1 MYLLAPMENMVE
13 VITKTIASAKSLVS
27 KDLVEQGKAL
37 TRELVNEAFMMLS
50 GAVTIVYPMGLPPYD
65 PIQMELKNEEDLSG
79 THAGTEVI
87 PVEDAALWFCG
98 KEMLQG
104 KLLSDYVGKNDKTKI
119 IVKIQ
124 KRGTGAP
131 AREAVISEAD
141 QRALMAYYYR
151 RQEELKKLEEN
162 DDDSYLNSAW
172 SEPGQLKRQFHGLS
186 DINLHLLE
194 AYAILIKMTSCCV
207 SGESFVNF
215 VFTPTIGVLATED
228 VDSFLE
234 SNNLA
239 FNELLL
245 PFSGQLRD
253 IFMKDG
259 NNITHMVKK
268 LSVRFENAA
277 APLTTYLACLHYL
290 SHICLVSTP
299 WFECWRHLF
308 ISHLD
313 CYEHEFLTRYLGCLF
328 VVTTHNPDTLGAF
341 SSLVQQQTQLLKS
354 QPFRW
359 FSPTN
364 IVKFYI
370 LINNPDMM
378 SVTEGAKVFQSVAA
392 TYGNANCY
400 FLDLG
405 SSQNCSDSAV
415 GDIWVRYLL
424 PQGWDPSELEG
435 AKSVLK
441 PQLANPHGEHLSKQ
455 DHDKLRAFVND
466 FVTRILVPWTESTI
480 KTLND
485 QAAHRL
491 RKSRGL
497 FSVTRKL
504 FSQSSVNESV
514 SLSSSQSDLNVS
526 LLDGANSAAG
536 TASVYPDDAPEQQM
550 RKLADLLF
558 LFQQYES
565 AHQIY
570 DLVKRDFKQKSA
582 WLHYAGTQEMSALS
596 TYLQGAISQRQYPQH
611 QMDDAIL
618 TYVTKCKNPDLA
630 LRAVLL
636 HTEAL
641 KSRELFA
648 ETAVCCIRLADVG
661 GFMAGGLLL
670 EQAAHCNLRGKR
682 PLLRHF
688 AMRMALAGIRF
699 ARAKQPHLS
708 ARAFG
713 LALEILSPT
722 KSFDSGWTLALDYV
736 NENLARQQLLLNQHR
751 EALQSLW
758 HLLSPHSNQ
767 LEAAQY
773 RFLREFLNILIKVNS
788 SGERSKEW
796 LELGLPVFEKNRIK
810 VMLGTPVRKTD
821 DDCSVEARGT
831 AFSDN
836 EHDDTEDARIF
847 STQRS
852 SLPPNFATLIFPSL
866 ASPNDIPVWMVSTDV
881 PAAEERQD
889 GDLDRMKRPG
899 EEFTRFLYEHPSYSL
914 PQQAVFRRLRALLC
928 LQTGRELS
936 HNADDCDL
944 VVLTASS
951 ANGEKIKKKKR
962 WHNIPVG
969 EQLTVQIP
977 LYNSWKVPL
986 VLTDVHL
993 LWQASSTSNA
1003 SSESGIIVSNEEIN
1017 VERLREAKSYVYTSV
1032 LNEFYMLP
1040 GDRKLVE
1047 LRLQPRRYLNDL
1059 QIIGVA
1065 FKLDISSPRQS
1076 TLVDLPSPA
1085 TPPPPPLSSSLEL
1098 LTTTPQLD
1106 VSVGATEVLRDPLT
1120 STNSSTNSLTPGG
1133 LPSSIVQGKVRFS
1146 SAPTDPRFH
1155 WNVIPPQALL
1165 KVSFGG
1171 FPQSLFEGEI
1181 YGHSLTLTNIGSRTL
1196 ENLCVTTSW
1205 PSFFLLSNTS
1215 PSIVMS
1221 LSEAVPLEASQSR
1234 NERFWIRAPPAQ
1246 LRRISRSQQNEEA
1259 LVYLQPPVPPFR
1271 RFHVVFGY
1279 TTQDEPSKTQGS
1291 AVDSLMITLRCK
1303 NVSLQHSF
1311 NMVQLA
1317 CLDANWNIHLVAP
1330 KDVATS
1336 KNGVL
1341 MLPTREVTFCVRA
1354 TRRKPAV
1361 KEAGSV
1367 AGVSNIALH
1376 PLSNE
1381 IDALATPYTQFF
1393 QLATQAAQMPAS
1405 RNGTSTNWDTTT
1417 GVAAPETDLQP
1428 RNFYLLA
1435 FWQVVDQSDSLVKC
1449 QRFGQSHIRVVYAHV
1464 PKALQ
1469 SPLGNNLAQML
1480 ASIPSLLPLSS
1491 LLRLRL
1497 YHPFRVV
1504 HNFSSRSEECTL
1516 GLSPPFKSS
1525 AMAFIPVTVE
1535 IYNASSCP
1543 VIARIS
1549 TNEDNTRCTSFFFG
1563 NAYVPYSR
1571 SPTVPHQPSP
1581 PRVLWTGACVQQV
1594 ALAAG
1599 QIHRTVL
1606 TALVACPGVY
1616 EVNSLCLKASISPS
1630 TTSPLPPPSRPHSN
1644 TTSDKGGVILLSG
1657 PVAAVTNPPAPFVRQ
1672 LCDFSSLVVVVAA
1685 EVS

>member
-1 MYLLAPMENMVE
+1 MPSV
-13 VITKTIASAKSLVS
+13 
-27 KDLVEQGKAL
+27 
-37 TRELVNEAFMMLS
+37 
-50 GAVTIVYPMGLPPYD
+50 GLQWPSYD
-65 PIQMELKNEEDLSG
+65 IKEDL
-79 THAGTEVI
+79 
-87 PVEDAALWFCG
+87 W
-98 KEMLQG
+98 
-104 KLLSDYVGKNDKTKI
+104 
-119 IVKIQ
+119 
-124 KRGTGAP
+124 R
-131 AREAVISEAD
+131 
-141 QRALMAYYYR
+141 
-151 RQEELKKLEEN
+151 
-162 DDDSYLNSAW
+162 
-172 SEPGQLKRQFHGLS
+172 
-186 DINLHLLE
+186 
-194 AYAILIKMTSCCV
+194 
-207 SGESFVNF
+207 
-215 VFTPTIGVLATED
+215 
-228 VDSFLE
+228 
-234 SNNLA
+234 SNNA
-239 FNELLL
+239 
-245 PFSGQLRD
+245 
-253 IFMKDG
+253 
-259 NNITHMVKK
+259 
-268 LSVRFENAA
+268 
-277 APLTTYLACLHYL
+277 
-290 SHICLVSTP
+290 
-299 WFECWRHLF
+299 
-308 ISHLD
+308 
-313 CYEHEFLTRYLGCLF
+313 
-328 VVTTHNPDTLGAF
+328 
-341 SSLVQQQTQLLKS
+341 QLLKS

-364 IVKFYI
+364 IVKFYV
-370 LINNPDMM
+370 LVNNPDMM
-378 SVTEGAKVFQSVAA
+378 SVAEGAKLFQSVAA

-405 SSQNCSDSAV
+405 SSQNFSDSAA

-424 PQGWDPSELEG
+424 PQGWDPNELEG

-441 PQLANPHGEHLSKQ
+441 PRLANPHGKRLSKQ

-514 SLSSSQSDLNVS
+514 FLSSSQSDPNVS
-526 LLDGANSAAG
+526 LLDGANSATGA
-536 TASVYPDDAPEQQM
+536 ASVYPDDAPEQQM

-570 DLVKRDFKQKSA
+570 DLIKRDFKQKSA

-736 NENLARQQLLLNQHR
+736 NENLARQQLLLNQPR

-767 LEAAQY
+767 LEAAQS

-788 SGERSKEW
+788 SGEGSKEW

-821 DDCSVEARGT
+821 GPENPFLHADDCSVEARGT

-847 STQRS
+847 SIQRS

-881 PAAEERQD
+881 PAVEERQD

-944 VVLTASS
+944 VVVTAPS

-993 LWQASSTSNA
+993 LWQASSTTNA
-1003 SSESGIIVSNEEIN
+1003 SSESGIIVSNEEVN
-1017 VERLREAKSYVYTSV
+1017 AERLREAKSYVYTSV

-1120 STNSSTNSLTPGG
+1120 STNSSTISLTPGG

-1146 SAPTDPRFH
+1146 SAPADPRFH

-1221 LSEAVPLEASQSR
+1221 LPEAVPLEASQSR

-1246 LRRISRSQQNEEA
+1246 MRRISRSQQNEDA
-1259 LVYLQPPVPPFR
+1259 LVYLQPLVPPFR
-1271 RFHVVFGY
+1271 RFHVIFGY
-1279 TTQDEPSKTQGS
+1279 TTKDEPSKTQGS
-1291 AVDSLMITLRCK
+1291 EVDSLMITLRCK

-1354 TRRKPAV
+1354 TRRKPTI
-1361 KEAGSV
+1361 KEAGGVSD
-1367 AGVSNIALH
+1367 VSNIALH

-1393 QLATQAAQMPAS
+1393 QLATQAAQMAAS
-1405 RNGTSTNWDTTT
+1405 RNGTSTNWDTAT

-1428 RNFYLLA
+1428 KNFYLFA

-1469 SPLGNNLAQML
+1469 SPLENNLAQ
-1480 ASIPSLLPLSS
+1480 I
-1491 LLRLRL
+1491 
-1497 YHPFRVV
+1497 
-1504 HNFSSRSEECTL
+1504 
-1516 GLSPPFKSS
+1516 S

-1543 VIARIS
+1543 VTARIS
-1549 TNEDNTRCTSFFFG
+1549 TNEDNT
-1563 NAYVPYSR
+1563 SR
-1571 SPTVPHQPSP
+1571 SPTVPQQPSP

-1599 QIHRTVL
+1599 QIHRMVL
-1606 TALVACPGVY
+1606 IALVACPGVY

-1630 TTSPLPPPSRPHSN
+1630 ATSPLPPPSRPHSN
-1644 TTSDKGGVILLSG
+1644 TISDKGGVVLPSG
-1657 PVAAVTNPPAPFVRQ
+1657 SVSAVTNPPAPFVRQ

-1685 EVS
+1685 KAS